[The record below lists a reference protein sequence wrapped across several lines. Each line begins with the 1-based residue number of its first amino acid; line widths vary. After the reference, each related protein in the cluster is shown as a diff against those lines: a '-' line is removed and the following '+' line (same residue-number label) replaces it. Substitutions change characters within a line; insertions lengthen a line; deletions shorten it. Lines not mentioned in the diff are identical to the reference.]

1 MLQSVA
7 YMPMEQEPLISVV
20 MPTYQQADFIEESI
34 RSILEQD
41 YKWIEIVVADGGS
54 SDKTL
59 DILKGLSRQNR
70 NIFWESKED
79 NGPAQAINR
88 AVKRSRGT
96 IIGWLNSDDKYKAKA
111 ISTAVKELSD
121 KPNLTMLYGHGE
133 FIDVKGEVIG
143 SYPSLEPQMGLSA
156 LLNGCFICQ
165 PTVFFKRSMFSL
177 LGPLNEGLQASF
189 DYDYWLRA
197 FKSFP
202 NRIGFIDSCLAQSRL
217 HSDGISAIMHRQIA
231 LEGLKVTHEHL
242 GSASPHW
249 AITYLEEVSK
259 QSVSIRGF
267 EDFHDHA
274 EAFLNEAKPYLNC
287 QELEIISRSIK
298 LLDSY

>member
-1 MLQSVA
+1 
-7 YMPMEQEPLISVV
+7 MPMELKPLVSVV

-59 DILKGLSRQNR
+59 DILTDLSRHYS

-96 IIGWLNSDDKYKAKA
+96 IIGWLNSDDKYKAKT

-143 SYPSLEPQMGLSA
+143 SYPSLKPQMGLSA
-156 LLNGCFICQ
+156 FMNGCFICQ
-165 PTVFFKRSMFSL
+165 PAVFFKRSMFSL
-177 LGPLNEGLQASF
+177 LGPLNEELQASF

-197 FKSFP
+197 FKAFP
-202 NRIGFIDSCLAQSRL
+202 KRIGFVDSCLAQSRL
-217 HSDGISAIMHRQIA
+217 HADGISAIMHRQIA
-231 LEGLKVTHEHL
+231 IEGLKITHEHL

-249 AITYLEEVSK
+249 INTYLEEVSK
-259 QSVSIRGF
+259 QSVSVRGF
-267 EDFHDHA
+267 KDFHGHA
-274 EAFLNEAKPYLNC
+274 DAFLNEAKPYLNR
-287 QELEIISRSIK
+287 QELETIIRGIK
-298 LLDSY
+298 LFDSH